1 MLNASKVGS
10 PSLVAYGVLT
20 ICLGMALSASGTFMT
35 NPMREELGY
44 LLAEVFTGLCLVIAS
59 VFVGVMRARIHSTR
73 NVAIYLLAWTFSVA
87 CWFVCWIIQPSTED
101 FPLLLSLAGLHGL
114 FWGLWCVGLAMD
126 FRSLRSRAAILC
138 LFGGT
143 TCSVGIILAT
153 RSGIGRLS
161 AVTAASCYM
170 LFLGIQ
176 TLVTAALLH
185 RQFDRQRI
193 FVRS

>member
-1 MLNASKVGS
+1 MLNTSKVGN
-10 PSLVAYGVLT
+10 PSLVTYGVLT

-59 VFVGVMRARIHSTR
+59 VFVGVLRARIHSTR
-73 NVAIYLLAWTFSVA
+73 NVAIYLLAWTFSVV
-87 CWFVCWIIQPSTED
+87 CWFVCWILQSSTED
-101 FPLLLSLAGLHGL
+101 FSLLLSLAGLHGL

-143 TCSVGIILAT
+143 TCSIGIILAT
-153 RSGIGRLS
+153 RSGVGKLS

-176 TLVTAALLH
+176 TLITAGLLH
-185 RQFDRQRI
+185 RQFEKKGEL
-193 FVRS
+193 VRL